1 MSSYHSSFGYLGK
14 NSMVDYNLM
23 ITHFDN
29 YDNGETESFL
39 SLDPVYRD
47 SYRNTK
53 RTLYGTK
60 YNSVALLDI
69 TVIHTDKSEFTI
81 EQTRAIN
88 RWLTGS
94 RQYTWMDLYVD
105 EDIVYR
111 IHCYVKDI
119 KPYKM
124 DSRIIGFV
132 ISVESSSPW
141 YYSSLQTRQIAISG
155 RATFE
160 IECET
165 DDVYNYIPLKI
176 TFQEDLTAAPITYGE
191 DGVVVFSP
199 NAFAYNENTM
209 EFDAIDEY
217 TVDTNSDGYL
227 SAEYSLAPNTSTL
240 QIINKT
246 INNETTVVENLLE
259 NETIIINE
267 NLMIQSDRP
276 QRIFGDSFNYI
287 WPRIKYG
294 TNEFEIFG
302 YGNLIL
308 EYVYPIKAVG
318 CVKHDVLI

>member
-14 NSMVDYNLM
+14 NSTTDYNLM

-47 SYRNTK
+47 SYRGVK

-69 TVIHTDKSEFTI
+69 TVMHIDKSEFTI

-94 RQYTWMDLYVD
+94 RQYTWMDLYV
-105 EDIVYR
+105 EEEIKYR
-111 IHCYVKDI
+111 MHCYVKDVR
-119 KPYKM
+119 PYKM
-124 DSRIIGFV
+124 DSRIIGLI
-132 ISVESSSPW
+132 ISIESSSPW
-141 YYSSLQTRQIAISG
+141 CYSALQTKQITILGQAN
-155 RATFE
+155 FE

-165 DDVYNYIPLKI
+165 DDIYNYVPLKI
-176 TFQEDLTAAPITYGE
+176 TFQKDPAIAPITYGR
-191 DGVVVFSP
+191 DGFVVFSP
-199 NAFAYNENTM
+199 NALVYNEKTM
-209 EFDAIDEY
+209 EFDAIDES
-217 TVDTNSDGYL
+217 VGDADSDGYL
-227 SAEYSLAPNTSTL
+227 SAEYSSAL
-240 QIINKT
+240 QIVNKT
-246 INNETTVVENLLE
+246 INNETTIVKNLLE
-259 NETIIINE
+259 SETIIMDE
-267 NLMIQSDRP
+267 NLIIQSDRP
-276 QRIFGDSFNYI
+276 QRTFGDNFNYI
-287 WPRIKYG
+287 WPRMKYG

-318 CVKHDVLI
+318 CVKNDVLI